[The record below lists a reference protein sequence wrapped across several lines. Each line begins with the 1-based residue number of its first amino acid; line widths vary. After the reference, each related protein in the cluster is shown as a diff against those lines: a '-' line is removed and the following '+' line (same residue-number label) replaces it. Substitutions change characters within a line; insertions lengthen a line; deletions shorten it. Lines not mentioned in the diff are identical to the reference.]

1 MGAAET
7 SSSSPAP
14 GVEIPGASSPLP
26 SDLTHD
32 TYNKYVSSAD
42 DLIGLIAYSLYK
54 QQKIDFLKQRRQQ
67 LAGRRPP
74 EGDVMLFC
82 STFQNEMQVEMLRG
96 RAAELLQIM
105 MDQVLRSREAT
116 IRKQH
121 EAMLNTELKKG
132 KSWSRAILENTIAN
146 MLSAGLLALL
156 AILYVGSKM
165 GFVELAKDLLNK
177 I

>member
-1 MGAAET
+1 
-7 SSSSPAP
+7 
-14 GVEIPGASSPLP
+14 
-26 SDLTHD
+26 
-32 TYNKYVSSAD
+32 
-42 DLIGLIAYSLYK
+42 
-54 QQKIDFLKQRRQQ
+54 
-67 LAGRRPP
+67 
-74 EGDVMLFC
+74 MLFC